1 MLAAGGSIEK
11 GQIGSIIYSA
21 KFPLKHHLL
30 CRGHTIFGKRNNRQF
45 KSIILC
51 LEMKKNLFSETIPAE
66 NWAAKWAQKPTQ
78 PQYLR
83 DRAST
88 RLGRI

>member
-30 CRGHTIFGKRNNRQF
+30 CRGHTIFGQRNNRQF

-51 LEMKKNLFSETIPAE
+51 LEMKKTFS
-66 NWAAKWAQKPTQ
+66 QKQ
-78 PQYLR
+78 SRRRIGQQSEHKSLHSL
-83 DRAST
+83 ST
-88 RLGRI
+88 

>member
-51 LEMKKNLFSETIPAE
+51 LEMKKTFSQKQSRRRIGQQSEHKSLHSLSTWETEPL
-66 NWAAKWAQKPTQ
+66 Q
-78 PQYLR
+78 
-83 DRAST
+83 
-88 RLGRI
+88 G

>member
-51 LEMKKNLFSETIPAE
+51 LEMKKTFS
-66 NWAAKWAQKPTQ
+66 QKQ
-78 PQYLR
+78 SRRRIGQQSEHKSLHSL
-83 DRAST
+83 ST
-88 RLGRI
+88 

>member
-1 MLAAGGSIEK
+1 MLAAGSSIDK

-51 LEMKKNLFSETIPAE
+51 LEMKK
-66 NWAAKWAQKPTQ
+66 KPF
-78 PQYLR
+78 LR
-83 DRAST
+83 NNPGGELGSKVSTKAYTASVPE
-88 RLGRI
+88 RQSLYKAR